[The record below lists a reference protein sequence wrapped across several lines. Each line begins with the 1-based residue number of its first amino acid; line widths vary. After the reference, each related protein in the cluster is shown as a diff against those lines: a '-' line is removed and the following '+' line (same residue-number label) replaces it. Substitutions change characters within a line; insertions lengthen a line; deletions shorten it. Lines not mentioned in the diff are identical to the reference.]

1 MQNWLFGIRSRPF
14 FILVAAFL
22 IMSVLVNQKVTS
34 EFDRSTLSYFQSAAG
49 QPALDVFMWSVTE
62 IGDVIWLVLFS
73 IIIFIIRRTRRTGL
87 ILLLALVAGT
97 IGAGYIKGYL
107 VDNPRPQLEFLG
119 STLPG
124 KVGSDTFVLGT
135 AGSFPSGHAVRA
147 SILALVVGFALSKR
161 FPRGCYL
168 LWIFP
173 VIESLSRVYVL
184 QHYPMDVIGGT
195 VFGVLIA
202 GVIGNKLKLQEIF
215 RKSEPKI

>member
-1 MQNWLFGIRSRPF
+1 
-14 FILVAAFL
+14 
-22 IMSVLVNQKVTS
+22 MSILVNQKMTS
-34 EFDRSTLSYFQSAAG
+34 EFDKSALLYFQSAAG
-49 QPALDVFMWSVTE
+49 QPALDVFMWTVTE

-87 ILLLALVAGT
+87 VLLLALVAGT

-124 KVGSDTFVLGT
+124 EVGSDTFVLGT
-135 AGSFPSGHAVRA
+135 VGSFPSGHAARA
-147 SILALVVGFALSKR
+147 SILALVVGFALSRK

-173 VIESLSRVYVL
+173 AIESLSRVYVL

-195 VFGVLIA
+195 VFGILIA

-215 RKSEPKI
+215 GKSEPKL